1 MEESSITKVA
11 IKKPATHRGVPKDV
25 VSVAVEGFVPFER
38 MSSFAVVVSMGG
50 AKRLPFSFSQ

>member
-50 AKRLPFSFSQ
+50 AK